1 MQRKSF
7 YWPAGGKQN
16 KTKQKIKSNKNTH
29 KTPNYR
35 YYTNCKLTSAKT
47 FTRCIGKRGSRL
59 QKNTLQSGGVA
70 SSEEASPFQPLGNP
84 AWQRQGA
91 PAARRASRLLLP
103 GTAGRAGLSARCGAE
118 RSGAAS
124 GRAVTAQS
132 SFSPPS
138 LPPLSPFSL
147 GLSMPSKRLVSRFV
161 IFPFFCPNKQQPKW
175 KLKQNKTKTPKN
187 TQLKS
192 APDIQSCFFFFP
204 LFFCMQNAHNFFF
217 FFFLKYLFNTNQTVQ
232 PACWNVTLLYV
243 LFSFPVRFEVAD
255 IYKPTTIKENK
266 RAKTNEQN
274 CTSSKNLG

>member
-1 MQRKSF
+1 MSPPRRKRHRSNRWETQLDSARERPQR
-7 YWPAGGKQN
+7 GE
-16 KTKQKIKSNKNTH
+16 H
-29 KTPNYR
+29 
-35 YYTNCKLTSAKT
+35 
-47 FTRCIGKRGSRL
+47 RGSSCRE
-59 QKNTLQSGGVA
+59 QRAG
-70 SSEEASPFQPLGNP
+70 P
-84 AWQRQGA
+84 AWVR
-91 PAARRASRLLLP
+91 
-103 GTAGRAGLSARCGAE
+103 GAE
-118 RSGAAS
+118 RSGAEPPRGAQWPR
-124 GRAVTAQS
+124 RAP
-132 SFSPPS
+132 SPPPPP
-138 LPPLSPFSL
+138 PPLSPFSL

-192 APDIQSCFFFFP
+192 APDIQSCFFFSLSFSVCKMP
-204 LFFCMQNAHNFFF
+204 ITSFF

>member
-124 GRAVTAQS
+124 GR
-132 SFSPPS
+132 
-138 LPPLSPFSL
+138 
-147 GLSMPSKRLVSRFV
+147 FV

-192 APDIQSCFFFFP
+192 APDIQSCFFFSLSFSVCKMP
-204 LFFCMQNAHNFFF
+204 ITSFF